1 MSGSVF
7 AQTPAPEPAPPPPP
21 PAPTAPPAPAPAPP
35 AGEEPPADEAPGFSG
50 LRVHIVT
57 NENTYVRMRYD
68 VFDVKTH
75 KLVAS
80 GRGAREDRGEALK
93 VLELPPGVYKIVPAG
108 DPFDS
113 RVDYAIAYVD
123 PDALTDFAI
132 VVDASTLDF
141 RGSGPVVEPLPEGTD
156 IAGLRLSLNVGGT
169 MMFQQFVH
177 PVGATSGSTAQFGL
191 FGNFGALYDKG
202 NNFVDVDAT
211 LTLDLVDPVTGSVYP
226 THDLFEASGLYSYK
240 INNDYV
246 GPYVRAWAI
255 TNVFPGYMYLERPTA
270 PINVQIHKLDGTT
283 QNVTLGTQA
292 NPDNLRY
299 QVSKPFAPLR
309 IQEELG
315 ANFKAVDLNLLLFK
329 LHVGTRAGF
338 GFRQGITNGLL
349 VAEGDPQSDDPV
361 NLREV
366 DDYNTLGPTIGAK
379 AKVTFARWLFG
390 SASFGVLAPLTNTDK
405 SQSSGFAGRL
415 LVDFSGT
422 AGFKVPILTNL
433 LYASADYTFRLERD
447 SFLTSQ
453 TQFEQDLMVR
463 ASLTIF

>member
-1 MSGSVF
+1 M
-7 AQTPAPEPAPPPPP
+7 
-21 PAPTAPPAPAPAPP
+21 
-35 AGEEPPADEAPGFSG
+35 
-50 LRVHIVT
+50 
-57 NENTYVRMRYD
+57 RMRFD

-80 GRGAREDRGEALK
+80 GRGAREDRGEPLK
-93 VLELPPGVYKIVPAG
+93 VIELPAGVYKIVHAG
-108 DPFDS
+108 DSFET

-123 PDALTDFAI
+123 PEALTDFAI
-132 VVDASTLDF
+132 TVDASTLEF
-141 RGSGPVVEPLPEGTD
+141 RGSGPVVEPLPEGTNL
-156 IAGLRLSLNVGGT
+156 AGLRLSLNVGGT
-169 MMFQQFVH
+169 MMFQQFVN

-191 FGNFGALYDKG
+191 FGNFGLLYEEGK
-202 NNFVDVDAT
+202 NLVDVDSA
-211 LTLDLVDPVTGSVYP
+211 LALDLVDPITGSLFP

-240 INNDYV
+240 LKNDYV

-255 TNVFPGYMYLERPTA
+255 TNVFPGYMYFERPGA
-270 PINVQIHKLDGTT
+270 QINVQVHNLDGTVK
-283 QNVTLGTQA
+283 NVVLGSQA
-292 NPDNLRY
+292 NPDDLRY
-299 QVSKPFAPLR
+299 KVAEPFAPLR

-329 LHVGTRAGF
+329 LHVSTRAGF

-349 VAEGDPQSDDPV
+349 VADGDPQADDPV
-361 NLREV
+361 ILREV
-366 DDYNTLGPTIGAK
+366 NDYNTLGPTIGAK
-379 AKVTFARWLFG
+379 ARVTFARWLFG
-390 SASFGVLAPLTNTDK
+390 SAHFGVLAPLTNTDK
-405 SQSSGFAGRL
+405 SQSNNFGGRL

-447 SFLTSQ
+447 AFLTNL